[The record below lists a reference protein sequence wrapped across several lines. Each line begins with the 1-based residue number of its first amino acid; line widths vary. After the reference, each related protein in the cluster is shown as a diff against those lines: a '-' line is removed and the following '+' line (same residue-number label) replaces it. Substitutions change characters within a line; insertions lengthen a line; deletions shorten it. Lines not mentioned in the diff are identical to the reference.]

1 MKLTKLSVFV
11 IIMLSLFALHLQF
24 SLKETFS
31 VHEGMATITSNTSY
45 VTSMGTVSD
54 DVQAIKKKD
63 IQPGKEDLYIL
74 KSQIVPPVCPRCPD
88 VIQNCPK
95 TDCQPCK
102 PCGRCPEP
110 AFECKKVPNYS
121 VINDNSSIRPNST
134 NADMHGLPG

>member
-31 VHEGMATITSNTSY
+31 NYEGMVSGNSNGTM
-45 VTSMGTVSD
+45 MGTVSD
-54 DVQAIKKKD
+54 DVKAIEKKD
-63 IQPGKEDLYIL
+63 IPPGKEDLYIL

-95 TDCQPCK
+95 TECQPCK

-110 AFECKKVPNYS
+110 AFECKKVPNYN
-121 VINDNSSIRPNST
+121 VLNDNSSVRPHSN
-134 NADMHGLPG
+134 NVDMHGLPS